1 MISFTNSECVSN
13 MSQKAFKVEF
23 NKTFGGS
30 DSNATFPSLLQYNAF
45 SLQCKDIWASAPKSA
60 DARILLVFFL
70 PRFLGEEKKKPKLTV
85 TVTLLLKGLALFHAG
100 DKQLLG
106 FLQGRKLSATRKK
119 NWIVEDQLHLLFVLS
134 KVENLEYA
142 TFCESIILLPIP
154 FCGPGSIRVNGTNE
168 NHLFRASAIFP
179 LAGSSSVWKK
189 MHSTSHSFKLY

>member
-1 MISFTNSECVSN
+1 MLLSLHCYSIMHSPCSAKTYGPQLPNLLMQEFLLSFFC
-13 MSQKAFKVEF
+13 QDF
-23 NKTFGGS
+23 
-30 DSNATFPSLLQYNAF
+30 
-45 SLQCKDIWASAPKSA
+45 W
-60 DARILLVFFL
+60 
-70 PRFLGEEKKKPKLTV
+70 EKKKKKKLTV

-100 DKQLLG
+100 DKQLIG

-119 NWIVEDQLHLLFVLS
+119 NWIVDQLHLLFVLS

-168 NHLFRASAIFP
+168 KHLFRAPAIFP